1 MVLELA
7 RHGASFELGF
17 FAPPP
22 SGPSSPTAGGFG
34 EVTNF
39 QSEINRSNSAW
50 LTPERA
56 VVVVPILAGL
66 AIAAT
71 LASAVIAPQI
81 VQLRERRAVV
91 DVLEQK
97 SNSLPGLEQALAQRH
112 LEQAEVMAQQ
122 QRLLALIAG
131 TAELE
136 TFLAQ
141 LNDLADKHQVVVTST
156 EPGAVERAPVPVAP
170 TDAPAAGAEDL
181 AVADPLLQQGLE
193 KRSARIQVEGPFV
206 QVLAFLR
213 SLESLEVFVVTD
225 DLSVVAAPSS
235 EDEAMRVRLGLTLL
249 AYGETNVASV
259 NDAL

>member
-1 MVLELA
+1 M
-7 RHGASFELGF
+7 
-17 FAPPP
+17 
-22 SGPSSPTAGGFG
+22 
-34 EVTNF
+34 TNF
-39 QSEINRSNSAW
+39 QAQNNRPTAVW

-66 AIAAT
+66 ALAAM
-71 LASAVIAPQI
+71 LASVVITPQV
-81 VQLRERRAVV
+81 VQLRERRSVV

-97 SNSLPGLEQALAQRH
+97 SEALPGLVQSLAQSR

-122 QRLLALIAG
+122 QRLLALVAG
-131 TAELE
+131 TTDLE

-141 LNDLADKHQVVVTST
+141 LNDLANKHQVVVTST
-156 EPGAVERAPVPVAP
+156 EPGAVERPVPVAP

-181 AVADPLLQQGLE
+181 AVADPLLLQGLE

-225 DLSVVAAPSS
+225 DLSMVATPSS
-235 EDEAMRVRLGLTLL
+235 DDEAMRVRLGLTLL
-249 AYGETNVASV
+249 AYGETDVASV

>member
-1 MVLELA
+1 M
-7 RHGASFELGF
+7 
-17 FAPPP
+17 
-22 SGPSSPTAGGFG
+22 
-34 EVTNF
+34 TNF
-39 QSEINRSNSAW
+39 QADINRPTAAW

-66 AIAAT
+66 ALAAA
-71 LASAVIAPQI
+71 LATAVITPQM
-81 VQLRERRAVV
+81 VQLRERRSVV
-91 DVLEQK
+91 DVMEQK
-97 SNSLPGLEQALAQRH
+97 SDDLPGLAQTLAQRR

-122 QRLLALIAG
+122 RRLLALIAG
-131 TAELE
+131 TAELD
-136 TFLAQ
+136 TLLAQ
-141 LNDLADKHQVVVTST
+141 LNDLANQHQVVVTST

-249 AYGETNVASV
+249 AYGETNVASI

>member
-1 MVLELA
+1 
-7 RHGASFELGF
+7 
-17 FAPPP
+17 
-22 SGPSSPTAGGFG
+22 
-34 EVTNF
+34 VTNF
-39 QSEINRSNSAW
+39 QAGTNRPTAAW

-56 VVVVPILAGL
+56 VLVVPIMAGL
-66 AIAAT
+66 ALT
-71 LASAVIAPQI
+71 VMLASVVITPQM
-81 VQLRERRAVV
+81 VQLRERRSVV
-91 DVLEQK
+91 DVLAQK
-97 SNSLPGLEQALAQRH
+97 SEALPGLKQALLQRR

-131 TAELE
+131 TTDLE

-141 LNDLADKHQVVVTST
+141 LNDLANKHQVVVTST

-170 TDAPAAGAEDL
+170 TDAPAAGAEDP

-213 SLESLEVFVVTD
+213 SLESLEIFVVTD

-235 EDEAMRVRLGLTLL
+235 EDEAIRVRLGLTLL
-249 AYGETNVASV
+249 AYGETNVASI

>member
-1 MVLELA
+1 M
-7 RHGASFELGF
+7 
-17 FAPPP
+17 
-22 SGPSSPTAGGFG
+22 
-34 EVTNF
+34 TNF
-39 QSEINRSNSAW
+39 QVQNNRPTAVW

-66 AIAAT
+66 ALAAM
-71 LASAVIAPQI
+71 LASVVITPQV
-81 VQLRERRAVV
+81 VQLRERRSVV

-97 SNSLPGLEQALAQRH
+97 SEALPGLVQSLAQSR
-112 LEQAEVMAQQ
+112 LEQVEVMAQQ
-122 QRLLALIAG
+122 QRLLALVAG
-131 TAELE
+131 TTDLE

-141 LNDLADKHQVVVTST
+141 LNDLANKHQVVVTST
-156 EPGAVERAPVPVAP
+156 EPGAVERPVPVAP

-181 AVADPLLQQGLE
+181 AVADPLLLQGLE

-225 DLSVVAAPSS
+225 DLSMVATPSS
-235 EDEAMRVRLGLTLL
+235 DDEAMRVRLGLTLL
-249 AYGETNVASV
+249 AYGETDVASV